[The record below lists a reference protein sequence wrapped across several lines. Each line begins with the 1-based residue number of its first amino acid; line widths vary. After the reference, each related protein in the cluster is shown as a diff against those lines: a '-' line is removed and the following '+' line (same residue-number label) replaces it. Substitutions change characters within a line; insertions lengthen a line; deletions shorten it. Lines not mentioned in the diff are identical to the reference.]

1 MANTYKCVRFE
12 PMCSCDDNSKVCSVV
27 IGLTATDETEK
38 HSAYVDGVHHYD
50 EDNKPTLDEVKS
62 GASALVSQFAANQ
75 GFIAQLDSQ
84 IEASKKRDVPPEDF
98 EAPEITIDTSVAA
111 EEGSPA
117 NPAEEEAPAEESSE
131 EEESEEAES
140 SEEESESGE

>member
-62 GASALVSQFAANQ
+62 GASALLSQFAANQ

-84 IEASKKRDVPPEDF
+84 VEASKKRDVPPEDF

-117 NPAEEEAPAEESSE
+117 NPAAEEAPAEESSDGGE
-131 EEESEEAES
+131 EESSEEAEA
-140 SEEESESGE
+140 E

>member
-12 PMCSCDDNSKVCSVV
+12 PMCSCDDNEKVCSIV

-50 EDNKPTLDEVKS
+50 EDNRPTLDEVKS

-84 IEASKKRDVPPEDF
+84 VEASKKRDVPPENF
-98 EAPEITIDTSVAA
+98 EAPEITVDTSVAA

-117 NPAEEEAPAEESSE
+117 NPAVEEEAPAEEE
-131 EEESEEAES
+131 AATEESEG
-140 SEEESESGE
+140 GE

>member
-1 MANTYKCVRFE
+1 MS
-12 PMCSCDDNSKVCSVV
+12 SCDDNSKVCSVV

-62 GASALVSQFAANQ
+62 GASALVSQFAANH

-84 IEASKKRDVPPEDF
+84 IEDSKKRDVPPENF
-98 EAPEITIDTSVAA
+98 EAPEITIDTSVEA

-117 NPAEEEAPAEESSE
+117 NPAVEEAPAEESSDGGE
-131 EEESEEAES
+131 EESSEEAEA
-140 SEEESESGE
+140 E

>member
-1 MANTYKCVRFE
+1 
-12 PMCSCDDNSKVCSVV
+12 MCSCDDNEKVCSIV
-27 IGLTATDETEK
+27 IGLTGTDETGK
-38 HSAYVDGVHHYD
+38 HSAYTDGVHHYD

-62 GASALVSQFAANQ
+62 GASALVSQFAANH

-84 IEASKKRDVPPEDF
+84 IEDSKKRDVPPENF

-117 NPAEEEAPAEESSE
+117 NPAVEEAPAEESE
-131 EEESEEAES
+131 VIAPAEESTDGGEE
-140 SEEESESGE
+140 

>member
-12 PMCSCDDNSKVCSVV
+12 PMCSCEDNSKVCSVV
-27 IGLTATDETEK
+27 IGLTGTDETEK

-117 NPAEEEAPAEESSE
+117 NPAAEEAPAEESSE
-131 EEESEEAES
+131 EAEEES
-140 SEEESESGE
+140 SEEESSE

>member
-1 MANTYKCVRFE
+1 
-12 PMCSCDDNSKVCSVV
+12 
-27 IGLTATDETEK
+27 
-38 HSAYVDGVHHYD
+38 
-50 EDNKPTLDEVKS
+50 
-62 GASALVSQFAANQ
+62 VSQFAANQ

-117 NPAEEEAPAEESSE
+117 NPAAEEAPAEESSNGGE
-131 EEESEEAES
+131 EESSEEAEA
-140 SEEESESGE
+140 E

>member
-1 MANTYKCVRFE
+1 MANNYKCVRFE
-12 PMCSCDDNSKVCSVV
+12 PMCSCQDNSRVCSVV

-50 EDNKPTLDEVKS
+50 EDNRPTLDEVKS
-62 GASALVSQFAANQ
+62 GASALVSQFAANH

-84 IEASKKRDVPPEDF
+84 IEASKLRDVPPEDF
-98 EAPEITIDTSVAA
+98 EAPEITIDTSVEA

-117 NPAEEEAPAEESSE
+117 NPATEESSE
-131 EEESEEAES
+131 EAEEESSEEES
-140 SEEESESGE
+140 SEEESEGGE

>member
-84 IEASKKRDVPPEDF
+84 VEASKKRDVPPEDF

>member
-38 HSAYVDGVHHYD
+38 HSAYVDGVHNYD
-50 EDNKPTLDEVKS
+50 EDNRPTLDELKS

-84 IEASKKRDVPPEDF
+84 IEASKKRDVPPENF
-98 EAPEITIDTSVAA
+98 EAPEITIDTSVEA
-111 EEGSPA
+111 EEESPA
-117 NPAEEEAPAEESSE
+117 NPAVEEAPAEETATE
-131 EEESEEAES
+131 EATDGGEEESTEEAATE
-140 SEEESESGE
+140 

>member
-38 HSAYVDGVHHYD
+38 HSAYVDGVHNYD
-50 EDNKPTLDEVKS
+50 EDNRPTLDELKS
-62 GASALVSQFAANQ
+62 GASALVSQFSANQ

-84 IEASKKRDVPPEDF
+84 IEASKKRDVPPENF
-98 EAPEITIDTSVAA
+98 EAPEITIDTSVEA

-117 NPAEEEAPAEESSE
+117 NPAVEEAPAEETAT
-131 EEESEEAES
+131 EEATDGG
-140 SEEESESGE
+140 EE

>member
-12 PMCSCDDNSKVCSVV
+12 PMCSCDDNEKVCSIV
-27 IGLTATDETEK
+27 IGLTGTDETGK
-38 HSAYVDGVHHYD
+38 HSAYTDGVHHYD

-62 GASALVSQFAANQ
+62 GASALVSQFAANH

-84 IEASKKRDVPPEDF
+84 IEESKKRDVPPEDF

-117 NPAEEEAPAEESSE
+117 NPATEESSE
-131 EEESEEAES
+131 ESSEEAEE
-140 SEEESESGE
+140 EEESSDGGEE

>member
-12 PMCSCDDNSKVCSVV
+12 PMCSCDDNEKVCSIV
-27 IGLTATDETEK
+27 IGLTGTDETGK

-84 IEASKKRDVPPEDF
+84 IEASKKRDVPPENF

-117 NPAEEEAPAEESSE
+117 NPATEESSEEAEEEESSEEESSE
-131 EEESEEAES
+131 EEESS
-140 SEEESESGE
+140 DSE

>member
-1 MANTYKCVRFE
+1 
-12 PMCSCDDNSKVCSVV
+12 MCSCDDNSKVCSVV

-84 IEASKKRDVPPEDF
+84 VEASKKRDVPPEDF

-117 NPAEEEAPAEESSE
+117 NPAAEEAPAEESSDGGE
-131 EEESEEAES
+131 EESSEEAEA
-140 SEEESESGE
+140 E

>member
-12 PMCSCDDNSKVCSVV
+12 PMCSCEDNSKVCSVV

-38 HSAYVDGVHHYD
+38 HSAYVDGVHNYD

-62 GASALVSQFAANQ
+62 GASALVSQFAANH

-84 IEASKKRDVPPEDF
+84 IEASKLRDVPPENF

-117 NPAEEEAPAEESSE
+117 NPATEESSK
-131 EEESEEAES
+131 EEESEEEES
-140 SEEESESGE
+140 SEEESEGGE

>member
-84 IEASKKRDVPPEDF
+84 VEASKKRDVPPENF
-98 EAPEITIDTSVAA
+98 EAPEITVDTSVAA

-117 NPAEEEAPAEESSE
+117 NPAAEESSE
-131 EEESEEAES
+131 EESEEEES

>member
-84 IEASKKRDVPPEDF
+84 VEASKKRDVPPEDF
-98 EAPEITIDTSVAA
+98 EAPEITVDTSVAA

-117 NPAEEEAPAEESSE
+117 NPAVEESSE
-131 EEESEEAES
+131 EEESGEEES

>member
-1 MANTYKCVRFE
+1 
-12 PMCSCDDNSKVCSVV
+12 MCSCDDNSKVCSVV

-38 HSAYVDGVHHYD
+38 HSAYVDGVHHCD
-50 EDNKPTLDEVKS
+50 EDNKPTLDELKS

-117 NPAEEEAPAEESSE
+117 NPAVEEAPAEESSNGGE
-131 EEESEEAES
+131 EESSEEAEA
-140 SEEESESGE
+140 E

>member
-38 HSAYVDGVHHYD
+38 HSAYVDGVHNYD
-50 EDNKPTLDEVKS
+50 EDNKPTLDELKS

-84 IEASKKRDVPPEDF
+84 IEASKKRDVHPENF
-98 EAPEITIDTSVAA
+98 EAPEITVDTSVAA

-117 NPAEEEAPAEESSE
+117 NPVAETPA
-131 EEESEEAES
+131 EEESEEEES
-140 SEEESESGE
+140 SEEESEGGE

>member
-12 PMCSCDDNSKVCSVV
+12 PMCSCDDNEKVCSVV

-50 EDNKPTLDEVKS
+50 EDNKPTLDELKS

-117 NPAEEEAPAEESSE
+117 NPAAEEESEEEESSE
-131 EEESEEAES
+131 EESSEEES
-140 SEEESESGE
+140 SEEESEGDE

>member
-1 MANTYKCVRFE
+1 
-12 PMCSCDDNSKVCSVV
+12 MCSCDDNSKVCSVV

-84 IEASKKRDVPPEDF
+84 VEASKKRDVPPENF
-98 EAPEITIDTSVAA
+98 EAPEITVDTSVAA

-117 NPAEEEAPAEESSE
+117 NPAAEESSE
-131 EEESEEAES
+131 EESEEEES

>member
-12 PMCSCDDNSKVCSVV
+12 PMCSCEDNSKVCSVV

-38 HSAYVDGVHHYD
+38 HSAYVDGVHNYD
-50 EDNKPTLDEVKS
+50 EDNRPTLDEVKA
-62 GASALVSQFAANQ
+62 GASALVSQFAANH

-84 IEASKKRDVPPEDF
+84 IEDSKKRDVPPEDF
-98 EAPEITIDTSVAA
+98 EAPEITVDTSVEA

-117 NPAEEEAPAEESSE
+117 NPAVEEEATAEETAE
-131 EEESEEAES
+131 ETTEESEG
-140 SEEESESGE
+140 GE

>member
-38 HSAYVDGVHHYD
+38 HSAYVDGVHRYD

-84 IEASKKRDVPPEDF
+84 VEESKKRDVPPEDF

-117 NPAEEEAPAEESSE
+117 NPATEEAPAEESSDGGE
-131 EEESEEAES
+131 EES
-140 SEEESESGE
+140 SEETATE

>member
-1 MANTYKCVRFE
+1 
-12 PMCSCDDNSKVCSVV
+12 MCSCDDNEKVCSIV

-50 EDNKPTLDEVKS
+50 EDNRPTLDELKS
-62 GASALVSQFAANQ
+62 GASALVSQFSANQ

-84 IEASKKRDVPPEDF
+84 IEASKKRDVPPENF
-98 EAPEITIDTSVAA
+98 EAPEITIDTSVEA

-117 NPAEEEAPAEESSE
+117 NPAVEEAPAEETATE
-131 EEESEEAES
+131 EATDGGEEESTEEAATE
-140 SEEESESGE
+140 

>member
-1 MANTYKCVRFE
+1 MANTYQCVRFE

>member
-12 PMCSCDDNSKVCSVV
+12 PMCSCDDNEKVCSIV
-27 IGLTATDETEK
+27 IGLTGTDETGK
-38 HSAYVDGVHHYD
+38 HSAYTDGVHYYD

-62 GASALVSQFAANQ
+62 GASALVSQFAANH

-84 IEASKKRDVPPEDF
+84 IEESKKRDVPPEDF

-117 NPAEEEAPAEESSE
+117 NPATEESSE
-131 EEESEEAES
+131 ESSEEAEE
-140 SEEESESGE
+140 EEESSDGGEE

>member
-1 MANTYKCVRFE
+1 
-12 PMCSCDDNSKVCSVV
+12 MCSCDDNEKVCSIV
-27 IGLTATDETEK
+27 IGLTGTDETEK

-84 IEASKKRDVPPEDF
+84 VEASKKRDVPPEDF

-117 NPAEEEAPAEESSE
+117 NPATEEAPAEESSE
-131 EEESEEAES
+131 EESEG
-140 SEEESESGE
+140 GE

>member
-1 MANTYKCVRFE
+1 
-12 PMCSCDDNSKVCSVV
+12 MCSCDDNEKVCSIV
-27 IGLTATDETEK
+27 IGLTGTDETGK
-38 HSAYVDGVHHYD
+38 HSAYTDGVHHYD

-62 GASALVSQFAANQ
+62 GASALVSQFAANH

-84 IEASKKRDVPPEDF
+84 IEESKKRDVPPEDF

-117 NPAEEEAPAEESSE
+117 NPATEESSE
-131 EEESEEAES
+131 ESSEEAEE
-140 SEEESESGE
+140 EEESSDGGEE

>member
-84 IEASKKRDVPPEDF
+84 VEASKKRDVPPEDF

-140 SEEESESGE
+140 SEEES

>member
-12 PMCSCDDNSKVCSVV
+12 PMCSCDDNEKVCSIV
-27 IGLTATDETEK
+27 IGLTGTDETGK
-38 HSAYVDGVHHYD
+38 HSAYTDGVHHYD

-62 GASALVSQFAANQ
+62 GASALVSQFAANH

-84 IEASKKRDVPPEDF
+84 IEESKKRDVPPEDF

-117 NPAEEEAPAEESSE
+117 NPAVEESSE
-131 EEESEEAES
+131 ESSEEAEE
-140 SEEESESGE
+140 EEESSDGGEE

>member
-1 MANTYKCVRFE
+1 
-12 PMCSCDDNSKVCSVV
+12 MCSCEDNSKVCSVV

-38 HSAYVDGVHHYD
+38 HSAYVDGVHNYD

-62 GASALVSQFAANQ
+62 GASALVSQFAANH

-84 IEASKKRDVPPEDF
+84 IEASKLRDVPPENF

-117 NPAEEEAPAEESSE
+117 NPATEESSK
-131 EEESEEAES
+131 EEESEEEES
-140 SEEESESGE
+140 SEEESEGGE

>member
-1 MANTYKCVRFE
+1 
-12 PMCSCDDNSKVCSVV
+12 MCSCDDNSKVCSVV

-50 EDNKPTLDEVKS
+50 EDNKPSIDEVKS

-84 IEASKKRDVPPEDF
+84 IEDSKKRDVPPENF
-98 EAPEITIDTSVAA
+98 EAPEITIDTSVEA

-117 NPAEEEAPAEESSE
+117 NPAAEEEATAE
-131 EEESEEAES
+131 EEESEEEES

>member
-12 PMCSCDDNSKVCSVV
+12 PMCSCEDNSKVCSVV
-27 IGLTATDETEK
+27 IGLTGTDETGK
-38 HSAYVDGVHHYD
+38 HSGYKDGVHHYD
-50 EDNKPTLDEVKS
+50 EDNRPTLDEVKS

-84 IEASKKRDVPPEDF
+84 IEASKLRDVPPEDF

-117 NPAEEEAPAEESSE
+117 NPATEEEAPAEESSE
-131 EEESEEAES
+131 EEAEES
-140 SEEESESGE
+140 SEEESGGEE

>member
-1 MANTYKCVRFE
+1 
-12 PMCSCDDNSKVCSVV
+12 MCSCDDNEKVCSIV
-27 IGLTATDETEK
+27 IGLTGTDETEK

-84 IEASKKRDVPPEDF
+84 IEASKKRDVPPENF
-98 EAPEITIDTSVAA
+98 EAPEITIDTTVAA

-117 NPAEEEAPAEESSE
+117 NPAEETPAEEPPATEETEEEESSE
-131 EEESEEAES
+131 EETSDAE
-140 SEEESESGE
+140 

>member
-50 EDNKPTLDEVKS
+50 EDNKPSIDEVKS

-117 NPAEEEAPAEESSE
+117 NPAEESSE
-131 EEESEEAES
+131 EEESEEEES

>member
-12 PMCSCDDNSKVCSVV
+12 PMCSCDDNEKVCSIV

-50 EDNKPTLDEVKS
+50 EDNKPSIDEVKS

-84 IEASKKRDVPPEDF
+84 IEASKKRDVPPENF
-98 EAPEITIDTSVAA
+98 EAPEITIDTSVEA

-117 NPAEEEAPAEESSE
+117 NPAAEEEATAE
-131 EEESEEAES
+131 EEESEEEES